1 MPLEMNKVKHR
12 YMDTFCFHNSAK
24 GACQF
29 PLGVE
34 KKKRANQLQCIG
46 LYIESCLA
54 AARTARNADDQI
66 VHVPKSSRLPISVE
80 KPVKFSYNIKV
91 NPSYC
96 IS

>member
-54 AARTARNADDQI
+54 AARTANHDNVEI
-66 VHVPKSSRLPISVE
+66 VFMSMTVGTEAHIFCQNVIFFGVFCVSI
-80 KPVKFSYNIKV
+80 F
-91 NPSYC
+91 
-96 IS
+96 